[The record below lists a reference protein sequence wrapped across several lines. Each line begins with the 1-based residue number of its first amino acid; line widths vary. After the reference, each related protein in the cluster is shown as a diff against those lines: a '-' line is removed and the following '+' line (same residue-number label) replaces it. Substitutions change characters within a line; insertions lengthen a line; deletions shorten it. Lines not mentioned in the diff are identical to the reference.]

1 MDNDSH
7 AQDNHRGSVSSNKSL
22 EIPVTPS
29 RSPKKVS
36 FSDEL
41 PSGSSNNSS
50 GNNAANSSISA
61 SVSATPS
68 TPPTE
73 PSGVSQVL
81 QQAVQYLERLHGSRD
96 YSVVEPAAAVL
107 ELDNESVVD
116 AVQQQPALSAMAA
129 ASPSILIAEPE
140 AVGGVEDT
148 RNGSKQEMPTYE
160 PQSNLYMERY
170 KLNLD
175 KNCSSMELEAR
186 REKQRWLLISEC
198 SARFGEGRHT
208 REAFR
213 KLFLDEVS
221 AEEPE
226 KSRNKTQTWSIC
238 PVNGNERERER
249 EKEGGRGQV
258 YI

>member
-7 AQDNHRGSVSSNKSL
+7 AQDNHRGSVSSSKSL

-41 PSGSSNNSS
+41 PSSSSRSS
-50 GNNAANSSISA
+50 SSASIS
-61 SVSATPS
+61 VVQ
-68 TPPTE
+68 TE

-81 QQAVQYLERLHGSRD
+81 HQAVQYLERLHGARN
-96 YSVVEPAAAVL
+96 YATEEAPIIEQLPPAAVL
-107 ELDNESVVD
+107 DLDNESF
-116 AVQQQPALSAMAA
+116 VQLESQHTLSTVAT
-129 ASPSILIAEPE
+129 SPSILIAEPSD
-140 AVGGVEDT
+140 VGYG
-148 RNGSKQEMPTYE
+148 KQEVPYE
-160 PQSNLYMERY
+160 PPQSNLYMERY

-198 SARFGEGRHT
+198 SARFGEGKHT

-213 KLFLDEVS
+213 KLFLDEVGEDYN
-221 AEEPE
+221 AAAALIA
-226 KSRNKTQTWSIC
+226 KNTK
-238 PVNGNERERER
+238 
-249 EKEGGRGQV
+249 
-258 YI
+258 

>member
-41 PSGSSNNSS
+41 PSGSSSSYNNRSS
-50 GNNAANSSISA
+50 SA
-61 SVSATPS
+61 S
-68 TPPTE
+68 TPPPASSE

-96 YSVVEPAAAVL
+96 YSAAEPQLEPAAVL
-107 ELDNESVVD
+107 ELDNESVVELPQES
-116 AVQQQPALSAMAA
+116 VQQRNTMAA

-140 AVGGVEDT
+140 AAGGADT
-148 RNGSKQEMPTYE
+148 TTTSTTMKSSYGGKQEMPTYE

-221 AEEPE
+221 REET
-226 KSRNKTQTWSIC
+226 K
-238 PVNGNERERER
+238 
-249 EKEGGRGQV
+249 
-258 YI
+258 

>member
-41 PSGSSNNSS
+41 PSSSSN
-50 GNNAANSSISA
+50 NNAANNNNSVSA
-61 SVSATPS
+61 SATPS

-73 PSGVSQVL
+73 ASGVSQVL

-96 YSVVEPAAAVL
+96 YSAVEPAAAVL

-140 AVGGVEDT
+140 AAGGVGDT
-148 RNGSKQEMPTYE
+148 RNGGKQEMPTYE

-226 KSRNKTQTWSIC
+226 KCRDQTQTWSIC
-238 PVNGNERERER
+238 PVNGNEREIGRER
-249 EKEGGRGQV
+249 ERGQV
-258 YI
+258 SL

>member
-1 MDNDSH
+1 MLRNVQIIIFKLYLKMDNDSH
-7 AQDNHRGSVSSNKSL
+7 TQDNHRGSVSSNKSL

-41 PSGSSNNSS
+41 PSSSNSY
-50 GNNAANSSISA
+50 
-61 SVSATPS
+61 SATPS
-68 TPPTE
+68 SNPNGPSE

-96 YSVVEPAAAVL
+96 YATENISEQSSSMPAVL
-107 ELDNESVVD
+107 DLDAESLQLETPMLT
-116 AVQQQPALSAMAA
+116 AT
-129 ASPSILIAEPE
+129 SPSILIAEP
-140 AVGGVEDT
+140 AGDDDAAGGA
-148 RNGSKQEMPTYE
+148 NGVNGVNAYNGKQEVPTKFE
-160 PQSNLYMERY
+160 PTSNLYMERY

-198 SARFGEGRHT
+198 SARFGEGKHT

-221 AEEPE
+221 
-226 KSRNKTQTWSIC
+226 TYIC
-238 PVNGNERERER
+238 RCYDGTVCYSYHDYLLLITLTY
-249 EKEGGRGQV
+249 Q
-258 YI
+258 